1 MDNQEIKMRGKKYW
15 YLYTT
20 YYCPACGSE
29 TTYKERQYTPK
40 PKSFLERHVWIE
52 YWDGCGI

>member
-1 MDNQEIKMRGKKYW
+1 MRGKKYW